1 MLPYT
6 KDLVTMP
13 KALARCA
20 EHLRHAVR
28 HLANSSC
35 TLQGKLTN
43 MYNDT
48 LFGSIYQ
55 GDFPEDGS
63 LRSSYLTVRAL
74 LVTVDEPQ
82 AAVNIA
88 GMSDE
93 QALEVIGKICALSEG
108 VAYELGRQSN
118 SP

>member
-1 MLPYT
+1 MQEHL
-6 KDLVTMP
+6 
-13 KALARCA
+13 ALCA

-35 TLQGKLTN
+35 TPHGKLRN

-48 LFGSIYQ
+48 LFGNISED
-55 GDFPEDGS
+55 DFPEGS
-63 LRSSYLTVRAL
+63 LRGGFLTIRAS
-74 LVTVDEPQ
+74 LVKVDEPQ

-93 QALEVIGKICALSEG
+93 QAMEVMVQICTLSEA
-108 VAYELGRQSN
+108 VTYALGRKSN
-118 SP
+118 SE